1 MNREIRFRAWDNKN
15 KYMVDASYGN
25 WISFDGV
32 PYEEADRKYD
42 TPNIEI
48 EVSRDLI
55 LMQSTGTYDKNK
67 KEIYEGDVIKL
78 VNEDNET
85 IRVLCEFG
93 TARRNINGNLV
104 DITGFYFKLESGFKS
119 FPIVENY
126 LGKHDLELF
135 EIIGNV
141 YETPELFKLK
151 KNERNNSVT

>member
-1 MNREIRFRAWDNKN
+1 
-15 KYMVDASYGN
+15 
-25 WISFDGV
+25 
-32 PYEEADRKYD
+32 
-42 TPNIEI
+42 
-48 EVSRDLI
+48 
-55 LMQSTGTYDKNK
+55 MQSTGTYDKNK

-78 VNEDNET
+78 VET

-151 KNERNNSVT
+151 KMKETIVHKSRNLINHCILILYEYTQFLKI